1 MRAPRPSFPDQRA
14 TDAASRPSGRGQA
27 RAAAPWRVPSCA
39 HHDPRSPSSDSATEL
54 AEDRRDAQRLH
65 ISSWLAAVGIKH
77 AELTVSSSRPTLLPR
92 GRERTRTPPCYR
104 WSPSSSPLRGRR
116 DNEAGADWLA
126 SAPLA
131 PPRSFTARRAALF
144 VSPAAELFRRRGASQ
159 HLDGVALRRLAL
171 WSSTVWCC
179 GEGNAIAVGDITMRE
194 MQITVYARQTWIC
207 LFEMQHLVG
216 VSLNPLQSIPSPE
229 SPEP

>member
-131 PPRSFTARRAALF
+131 PPRSFTARRAAHCSSLLQP
-144 VSPAAELFRRRGASQ
+144 SSSDGAGRRNISTAWPCGDWRCGARRCGAAE
-159 HLDGVALRRLAL
+159 
-171 WSSTVWCC
+171 
-179 GEGNAIAVGDITMRE
+179 RE
-194 MQITVYARQTWIC
+194 MQ
-207 LFEMQHLVG
+207 
-216 VSLNPLQSIPSPE
+216 
-229 SPEP
+229 